1 MRRAKMKMIGGGYF
15 YARISQDLR
24 MRPLQQSREMKRRYE
39 LLLLLPFFEALK
51 SNDDMENIEN
61 VENIEKLFKG
71 LLSNSHIGS
80 ISRISRVSHISHIYI
95 CIVYKVGGEELGSQ

>member
-1 MRRAKMKMIGGGYF
+1 MSGKSQIENDCGGYF

-51 SNDDMENIEN
+51 SNDDI
-61 VENIEKLFKG
+61 ENIEKLFKG
-71 LLSNSHIGS
+71 QLSNSHIS
-80 ISRISRVSHISHIYI
+80 CISCISCISHLNHIGHIYI
-95 CIVYKVGGEELGSQ
+95 CIVYEVSGEELGSQ